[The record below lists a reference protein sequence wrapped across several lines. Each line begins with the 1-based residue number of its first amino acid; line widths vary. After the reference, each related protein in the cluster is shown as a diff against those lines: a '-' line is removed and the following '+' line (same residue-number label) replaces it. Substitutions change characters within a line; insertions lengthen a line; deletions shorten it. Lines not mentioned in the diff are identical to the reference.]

1 MTQGPDD
8 EPNEIVATARA
19 AKERSEA
26 AARGVAERTKSW
38 PLGAIGVGVG
48 IGSAAVAA
56 AVLYASRSKGGK

>member
-26 AARGVAERTKSW
+26 AARSMAERAKNW

-56 AVLYASRSKGGK
+56 AVIYASRSKGDK

>member
-1 MTQGPDD
+1 MTEPMDD
-8 EPNEIVATARA
+8 EPNEIVAMARA
-19 AKERSEA
+19 AKERSDA
-26 AARGVAERTKSW
+26 AARSMAERAKSW